1 MKKFEA
7 NWSQPIF
14 TFLNLGWKV
23 NIFCIA
29 MILFALCMPGKSYAF
44 QLPWPGKCLVE
55 NDTTKTVNGLCMST
69 TYPTGMPSF
78 NTKQTFLGMLDYQVE
93 DNNTV
98 PEEGD
103 YFINIFLC
111 PVSKGAQCSATSG
124 WLGFITSK
132 NTIHLLPN
140 IPLSQQSTDF
150 GPGLGYTDRQ
160 DVGNITMCIALS
172 YNGGRKY
179 YIDNN
184 LPYPCAG
191 GTPLTPVVPSTCS
204 LNSSQGLTV
213 AFNEIDRS
221 DISTTPASQTSGNV
235 EKTIP
240 VTCTG
245 ETAFTVK
252 TKFTFTPITVS
263 NNQVVASSNPNL
275 GVAIIYNGKVV
286 SPTDVFD
293 ETYQLGTNN
302 INLEFQVVHDSSVAT
317 KDIATGDFSSSAV
330 MVMTQQ

>member
-7 NWSQPIF
+7 NWSQAIF

-23 NIFCIA
+23 NIVCIA

-69 TYPTGMPSF
+69 TYPTGIPVFNGQQSF
-78 NTKQTFLGMLDYQVE
+78 KGMLDYQVE

-98 PEEGD
+98 PEEGNYYID
-103 YFINIFLC
+103 ILMC
-111 PVSKGAQCSATSG
+111 PANKVAQCTPTSG
-124 WLGFITSK
+124 FVGFTVAQ
-132 NTIHLLPN
+132 NHIHLLPN
-140 IPLSQQSTDF
+140 IPLSQQNTDF
-150 GPGLGYTDRQ
+150 GPGARSTEMDSTS
-160 DVGNITMCIALS
+160 NITMCLVLGNADDNSS
-172 YNGGRKY
+172 YS
-179 YIDNN
+179 DSN

-191 GTPLTPVVPSTCS
+191 ATPLKPAVPSTCS
-204 LNSSQGLTV
+204 INSSQGLNV
-213 AFNEIDRS
+213 AFNEIDRA

-245 ETAFTVK
+245 VTAFTVK

-317 KDIATGDFSSSAV
+317 KDIATGDFSASAV

>member
-14 TFLNLGWKV
+14 TFFNLGWKV
-23 NIFCIA
+23 NIVCIA

-69 TYPTGMPSF
+69 TFPTGIPVF
-78 NTKQTFLGMLDYQVE
+78 NPKQTFFGMLDYQVE

-103 YFINIFLC
+103 YKMFVVLC
-111 PVSKGAQCSATSG
+111 KVSNLAQCGPRSG
-124 WLGFITSK
+124 NIGFYVTQ
-132 NTIHLLPN
+132 NPVHLLPN
-140 IPLSQQSTDF
+140 LPLSQQDTNF
-150 GPGLGYTDRQ
+150 GPGWNYPVMSIET
-160 DVGNITMCIALS
+160 NMTMCLVLMNKVDNS
-172 YNGGRKY
+172 YY
-179 YIDNN
+179 SDSN
-184 LPYPCAG
+184 LPYPCVGA
-191 GTPLTPVVPSTCS
+191 TPLAPVIPSTCS

-293 ETYQLGTNN
+293 ETYQTGTNN

-317 KDIATGDFSSSAV
+317 KDIATGDFSASAV